1 MEIKAR
7 VSLSLPNTFYKITL
21 HYDTYQKATYDSY
34 LVASLIKNAETQ
46 EEAFEY
52 IDEICGQGSL
62 NVHFRNL
69 YEEIS
74 KFSESQIDGILKN
87 SLYPVTMKVIDH
99 FKYYK
104 MFDASRFKN
113 KVFKGNLYDNQEL
126 LKEVMM
132 PKSEN
137 ATFLD
142 IQFEDEPGA
151 VKKDV
156 YDAVFSEDKIM
167 VNLDDNTFMPISK
180 SEFDNVY
187 EGQNMDI
194 SAYPGKVG
202 EEITGGQ
209 WNALSQTIIDA
220 ISKDRFVYLNND
232 KNVVSIFNE
241 YIKVT
246 SVISVFGIYFFKET
260 KYDFIKSNA
269 KVIEEAIQ
277 QLIDNGWINEYKT
290 KSLVRMLMV
299 VSDDSAKSVVEYV
312 LHRKDSKEIAEVGLM
327 LVRNGYEKGW
337 QKESLSTMKKFATP
351 QHINYLYKLD
361 NSLGFDIN
369 ELLLVDKNI
378 LSEADAIKVKAYEN
392 ERKNVLDQ
400 MDKMLGNIMNS
411 GVRERMKSLKTKDSV
426 YQQLNDF
433 IKKKSAHLKLT
444 KDYESMTLEQ
454 LTKEYELIKRMF
466 EGPFQNIKA
475 RLEKEE
481 NKA

>member
-62 NVHFRNL
+62 NAHFRNL

-87 SLYPVTMKVIDH
+87 SLYPVTMKVVDH
-99 FKYYK
+99 FKYYE

-137 ATFLD
+137 ATFLG

-167 VNLDDNTFMPISK
+167 VNLDDNTFMSISK
-180 SEFDNVY
+180 SEFDKVY

-312 LHRKDSKEIAEVGLM
+312 LHRKDSKEIAEIGLM

-337 QKESLSTMKKFATP
+337 QKESLSTMKKFAAP

-475 RLEKEE
+475 RLGKEE

>member
-62 NVHFRNL
+62 NAHFRNL

-87 SLYPVTMKVIDH
+87 SLYPVTMKVVDH
-99 FKYYK
+99 FKYYE

-126 LKEVMM
+126 LKEAMM
-132 PKSEN
+132 PKSES

-142 IQFEDEPGA
+142 IQFENEPGT

-180 SEFDNVY
+180 SEFDKVY

-269 KVIEEAIQ
+269 RVIEEAIQ

-290 KSLVRMLMV
+290 KSLVKMLMV

-312 LHRKDSKEIAEVGLM
+312 LHRKDSKEIAEIGLM
-327 LVRNGYEKGW
+327 LIRNGYEKGW
-337 QKESLSTMKKFATP
+337 QKESLSTMKKFAAP

-433 IKKKSAHLKLT
+433 IKKKSAHLKLA

-475 RLEKEE
+475 RLEKDE